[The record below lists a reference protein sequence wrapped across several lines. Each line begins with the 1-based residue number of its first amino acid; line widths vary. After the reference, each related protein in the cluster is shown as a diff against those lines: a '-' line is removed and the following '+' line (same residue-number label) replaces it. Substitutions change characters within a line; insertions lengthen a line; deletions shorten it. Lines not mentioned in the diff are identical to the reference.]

1 MNTKYKGLT
10 WLTEESPFPKKL
22 RMLMGERDVTQET
35 LAKHL
40 DVTRQTISL
49 YANGQAVPDIYK
61 AQLIADYFGV
71 SIGYLLS
78 NTEVTAF
85 YNNEQF
91 EDYCKVY
98 GGDTYF
104 NICTLLRSLTDEAQR
119 KVLDR
124 IQELKEIPK
133 YNVEYQEYLADS
145 KGGEK

>member
-10 WLTEESPFPKKL
+10 WLTEKSPFPKKL

-40 DVTRQTISL
+40 DVTRQTIAL

-133 YNVEYQEYLADS
+133 YNVEYQEYLANS

>member
-1 MNTKYKGLT
+1 
-10 WLTEESPFPKKL
+10 
-22 RMLMGERDVTQET
+22 
-35 LAKHL
+35 
-40 DVTRQTISL
+40 VTRQTISL

-133 YNVEYQEYLADS
+133 YNVEYQEYLANS